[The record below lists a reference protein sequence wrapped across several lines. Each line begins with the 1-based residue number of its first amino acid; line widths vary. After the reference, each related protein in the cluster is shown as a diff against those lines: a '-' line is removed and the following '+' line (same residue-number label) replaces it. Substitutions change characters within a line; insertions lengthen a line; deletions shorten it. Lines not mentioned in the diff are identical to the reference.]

1 MDFEKVLDDLQAASA
16 AVPDID
22 GLRNIRTVLIQP
34 DFFRQLEEI
43 VARSHNQPDA
53 RHDLQSRLLAAK
65 HAFREQKVSRAHDHA
80 QSGPIVTGGGRE
92 STSATPGSVSDL
104 NVGGLRWTRLPAN
117 GAIGHGHH
125 RPNRT
130 EAAA

>member
-1 MDFEKVLDDLQAASA
+1 MDFVLDDLQAASA

-34 DFFRQLEEI
+34 
-43 VARSHNQPDA
+43 
-53 RHDLQSRLLAAK
+53 
-65 HAFREQKVSRAHDHA
+65 
-80 QSGPIVTGGGRE
+80 

-117 GAIGHGHH
+117 GAMGHGHH